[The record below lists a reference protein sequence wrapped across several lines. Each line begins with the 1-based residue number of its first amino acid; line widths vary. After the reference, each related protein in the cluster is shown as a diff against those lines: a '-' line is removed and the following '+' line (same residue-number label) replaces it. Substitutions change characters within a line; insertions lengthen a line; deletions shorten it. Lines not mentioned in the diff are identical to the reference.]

1 MIMASQNEATE
12 KTRILQEK
20 NNQVNNIY
28 SFIHSKISNQAY
40 KVNPNVG
47 PLFSSILKIMQFCRR
62 DEPS

>member
-1 MIMASQNEATE
+1 MASQNGATE

-40 KVNPNVG
+40 KVNPNAG
-47 PLFSSILKIMQFCRR
+47 PCLAQSLSATFSG
-62 DEPS
+62 D

>member
-47 PLFSSILKIMQFCRR
+47 PCLAQSLK
-62 DEPS
+62 

>member
-1 MIMASQNEATE
+1 MASQNEATE

-28 SFIHSKISNQAY
+28 SFIHSKISSNQAY

-47 PLFSSILKIMQFCRR
+47 PCLAQ
-62 DEPS
+62 